1 MSSVLPKALEE
12 LISAFSTLPG
22 VGNKTAERYA
32 YSLFK
37 RDLNNT
43 DKIISALSQLHSSI
57 KTCPKTFA
65 LIDSNLTYSTLYT
78 DPSRDKT
85 IVAVVAEPFDIIAIE
100 KSGSFKGTYH
110 VLGGLISP
118 IDGIGPETLSIDE
131 LRNRINEDNV
141 KEIILATSA
150 SVEGDTTSFYI
161 QNKVKNIKNLKITKL
176 ARGLPIGLDLEYADV
191 ITLSRAFEG
200 RTDF

>member
-37 RDLNNT
+37 RDHNNT
-43 DKIISALSQLHSSI
+43 DKLISSLSQLHSSI

-65 LIDSNLTYSTLYT
+65 LIDSDLNYSSLYT
-78 DPSRDKT
+78 DTSRDKT

-118 IDGIGPETLSIDE
+118 IDGMGPEALSIEE
-131 LRNRINEDNV
+131 LIARIKEDSV
-141 KEIILATSA
+141 IEIILATSA

-161 QNKVKNIKNLKITKL
+161 QNKLKDMTSLKITKL
-176 ARGLPIGLDLEYADV
+176 ARGLPIGLDLEYADA